1 MFDLTPSLLI
11 AAVTGT
17 TTTGTATTGTSAT
30 TLSFSHVL
38 LLLGIVVVGMLLAG
52 VLVAVARAKVT
63 GSSDSDPGSVVRS
76 WIAISL
82 VMGLL
87 VFCATAFLI
96 DDPSLR
102 STLYGGL
109 IASVGAAV
117 AFYFSSKG
125 ADQARSDILNTVL
138 TLSQGGT
145 PPTGFSAMTPQAAV
159 SGTPYTYTFV
169 ANGQPAPRISAVSGS
184 TLPPGLTLAV
194 DGTLEGTPSAA
205 GTYTFSLRA
214 ANQAGSVVSPTI
226 SMTVS

>member
-1 MFDLTPSLLI
+1 VRFDERRW
-11 AAVTGT
+11 AEVTASGD
-17 TTTGTATTGTSAT
+17 G
-30 TLSFSHVL
+30 
-38 LLLGIVVVGMLLAG
+38 
-52 VLVAVARAKVT
+52 
-63 GSSDSDPGSVVRS
+63 DPGSVVRS

-125 ADQARSDILNTVL
+125 ADQARSDILNATL
-138 TLSQGGT
+138 ALSQGGT
-145 PPTGFSAMTPQAAV
+145 PPTGFTAMTPQPAV
-159 SGTPYTYTFV
+159 SNTPYTYTFA
-169 ANGQPAPRISAVSGS
+169 ANGQPMPRITLVSGS
-184 TLPPGLTLAV
+184 PLPPGLLLST
-194 DGTLEGTPSAA
+194 DGTLEGTPTGP

-214 ANQAGSVVSPTI
+214 TNTAGSVVSPTI
-226 SMTVS
+226 TMTVS